1 MADDQG
7 QALQWLVRGL
17 GGHAE
22 GSSDLRDLYSDAG
35 APPLAREDLPAL
47 LRRAAALGLVA
58 YRGPDAA
65 GSTTVWL
72 TVQGEQALGSLQAM
86 DEAQ

>member
-1 MADDQG
+1 MADEQG

-22 GSSDLRDLYSDAG
+22 GSSDLRDLYAG
-35 APPLAREDLPAL
+35 ASAPPLAREDLPAL

-58 YRGPDAA
+58 YRGPDAD

>member
-1 MADDQG
+1 MTDEQG

-22 GSSDLRDLYSDAG
+22 GSSDLRDLYSG

-58 YRGPDAA
+58 YRGPDAD